1 MQIRQASMKVVE
13 AKFL

>member
-1 MQIRQASMKVVE
+1 MLVE